1 MKVRMPV
8 RLIKVHP
15 KSKTPYL
22 ISYRRQMRR
31 LAERMMPR
39 LRSGRQWVR
48 YRKALKR
55 QQGFDYLAQPSF
67 MGADGKAI

>member
-1 MKVRMPV
+1 VQVKLIRVHKDSKV
-8 RLIKVHP
+8 
-15 KSKTPYL
+15 PYL
-22 ISYRRQMRR
+22 LSYRRQMRR

-55 QQGFDYLAQPSF
+55 SQGFDYLAQPSF
-67 MGADGKAI
+67 VDADGKAV

>member
-1 MKVRMPV
+1 MQA
-8 RLIKVHP
+8 RLIRVHAD
-15 KSKTPYL
+15 SKTPYL
-22 ISYRRQMRR
+22 LSYRRQMRR

-39 LRSGRQWVR
+39 LRSGRQWVK

-67 MGADGKAI
+67 VGKDGKAL